1 MAVQYTLQPVL
12 PIPNTRTSDPPRP
25 FTSVNL
31 CLRPPSSEPQPPIE
45 IQSGQSIT
53 YSTTS
58 FDPNKG
64 FQSQLQI
71 RIGPGKYLKHLI
83 SLFRRKKLLGKSFLA
98 FYWLPYSFL
107 FTPL

>member
-71 RIGPGKYLKHLI
+71 RIGPGKYA
-83 SLFRRKKLLGKSFLA
+83 FPFPKKNIQMGEGAFARLLPA
-98 FYWLPYSFL
+98 F
-107 FTPL
+107 

>member
-12 PIPNTRTSDPPRP
+12 PVPNTRTSDPPRP

-53 YSTTS
+53 YSTSS

-71 RIGPGKYLKHLI
+71 RIGPGDYTPHLNFKKYKKQT
-83 SLFRRKKLLGKSFLA
+83 LFFLA
-98 FYWLPYSFL
+98 FSKKKFA
-107 FTPL
+107 